1 MLSPSNP
8 EVLVF
13 ELNSD
18 GRIARVDVFM
28 PDAGGLKPSR
38 RYARIM
44 FAFLPGI
51 PGADDLRTLA
61 RRVDTARHHGVPNG
75 CVLELDLQVV
85 PQETGGFDPFAMI
98 ASGGKPLL
106 LREAVAAIH
115 RAAEDPRVAGLI
127 ARVQIPAAAAGP
139 VQELR
144 EAITAFSDVKP
155 SLAWAE
161 TYPGTLSYYLASA
174 FREVWM
180 QPSGTVG
187 LVGFATNAL
196 FLRDALDK
204 AGIEA
209 QFIARGEYKSAA
221 NLFTQ
226 DRYTDAHREADSR
239 LIESL
244 HTQVWKAVADSRHLE
259 PAEVDTLA
267 DKAPLLRDDAVT
279 GRLIDRIG
287 FRDEA
292 YARIGELVGA
302 PDISPE
308 TGDADSDDAPPRL
321 YLSRYARA
329 TASRPTPSM
338 PPIPGRKTKPTIAV
352 VTLHGPIVSGRGG
365 PQLLPI
371 GNSSAGGDTIAA
383 ALREAAADDA
393 VSAIVLRV
401 DSPGGSVT
409 GSETIW
415 REVNRVR
422 DRGKPVVASMGAVA
436 ASGGYYVSMSAD
448 AIVANAGTITGS
460 IGVVTG
466 KLVARE
472 LKDRLGVGSDSVRTN
487 ANADAWSI
495 NKPFTDEQHA
505 HVEAEA
511 DLFYTDFIER
521 VAQGRKMT
529 VEAVDAIARGRVWTG
544 ADALERGLVD
554 ELGGLRTAITRAKVL
569 AGLEPDA
576 DVRIAGYPG
585 SSLMDLLRPKA
596 SSQPAAASLP
606 DAVGALLGR
615 SVAGVLSQAE
625 RSLTGVSALWLGDYR
640 F

>member
-1 MLSPSNP
+1 MN
-8 EVLVF
+8 
-13 ELNSD
+13 
-18 GRIARVDVFM
+18 
-28 PDAGGLKPSR
+28 PSR
-38 RYARIM
+38 RYAQVM

-51 PGADDLRTLA
+51 PGADDLRTLV
-61 RRVDTARHHGVPNG
+61 RRVDNARHHGVPNG
-75 CVLELDLQVV
+75 CVLELDLQAV
-85 PQETGGFDPFAMI
+85 PGETGGFDPFAMI
-98 ASGGKPLL
+98 ASGGRPLV
-106 LREAVAAIH
+106 LREAIAAIH

-144 EAITAFSDVKP
+144 EAITAFNDVKP

-226 DRYTDAHREADSR
+226 DRYTDAHREADGR

-244 HTQVWKAVADSRHLE
+244 HTQVWKAVAASRHLE
-259 PAEVDTLA
+259 PAEVDILA
-267 DKAPLLRDDAVT
+267 DKAPLLRDDAVA

-302 PDISPE
+302 PGISPE
-308 TGDADSDDAPPRL
+308 TADADSDDAPPRL
-321 YLSRYARA
+321 YLWRYARA
-329 TASRPTPSM
+329 SASRPT
-338 PPIPGRKTKPTIAV
+338 PPIPGRKSKPTIAV

-365 PQLLPI
+365 PQLLPV

-383 ALREAAADDA
+383 ALREAAADDS
-393 VSAIVLRV
+393 VSAVVLRV

-422 DRGKPVVASMGAVA
+422 DGGKPVVASMGAVA

-448 AIVANAGTITGS
+448 AIVANPGTITGS

-487 ANADAWSI
+487 PNADAWSI
-495 NKPFTDEQHA
+495 NQPFTDEQRA

-511 DLFYTDFIER
+511 DLFYTDFVER

-554 ELGGLRTAITRAKVL
+554 ELGGLRTAINRAKVL

-576 DVRIAGYPG
+576 DVRLVGYPG

-596 SSQPAAASLP
+596 SSQPAAASLSE
-606 DAVGALLGR
+606 AVGVLIGR
-615 SVAGVLSQAE
+615 SVAGVLGQAE

>member
-1 MLSPSNP
+1 MFSFVPG
-8 EVLVF
+8 V
-13 ELNSD
+13 
-18 GRIARVDVFM
+18 
-28 PDAGGLKPSR
+28 PDL
-38 RYARIM
+38 
-44 FAFLPGI
+44 
-51 PGADDLRTLA
+51 DDLRSLA
-61 RRVDTARHHGVPNG
+61 RKVDTARHNGVPNG
-75 CVLELDLQVV
+75 CVLELDLLTA
-85 PQETGGFDPFAMI
+85 PPETTGFDPMAI
-98 ASGGKPLL
+98 ISGGGRPMA

-115 RAAEDPRVAGLI
+115 RAAEDDRVGGLI
-127 ARVQIPAAAAGP
+127 ARVQLPAAAAGP

-144 EAITAFSDVKP
+144 AAIAAFSDEKP

-187 LVGFATNAL
+187 LVGFATSAL
-196 FLRDALDK
+196 FLRDALNK

-209 QFIARGEYKSAA
+209 QFVARGEYKSAA

-239 LIESL
+239 LLTSL
-244 HTQVWKAVADSRHLE
+244 HGQVWQAVAESRHID
-259 PAEVDTLA
+259 PAAVDELA
-267 DKAPLLRDDAVT
+267 NKAPLLRDAAVT
-279 GRLIDRIG
+279 GRLVDRIG

-292 YARIGELVGA
+292 YARISELVGA
-302 PDISPE
+302 PGISPE
-308 TGDADSDDAPPRL
+308 TGDADSDPHAPPRM
-321 YLSRYARA
+321 YLTRYAKA
-329 TASRPTPSM
+329 TAPRPGPQMPS
-338 PPIPGRKTKPTIAV
+338 IPGRKSKPTVAV

-365 PQLLPI
+365 PQVLPF

-383 ALREAAADDA
+383 ALREAAADDS

-415 REVNRVR
+415 REVNRIR
-422 DRGKPVVASMGAVA
+422 EGGTPVVASMGAVA
-436 ASGGYYVSMSAD
+436 ASGGYYVSMGANK
-448 AIVANAGTITGS
+448 IVANAGTITGS

-487 ANADAWSI
+487 ENADAWSI

-511 DLFYTDFIER
+511 DLFYTDFVER
-521 VAQGRKMT
+521 VAAGRKLS
-529 VEAVDAIARGRVWTG
+529 VEAVDAVARGRVWTG

-554 ELGGLRTAITRAKVL
+554 ELGGLRTAINRAKVL
-569 AGLEPDA
+569 AGFDEDDHA
-576 DVRIAGYPG
+576 RIVSYPG
-585 SSLMDLLRPKA
+585 SSFLAFLRPKP

-606 DAVGALLGR
+606 EAVAALVGR
-615 SVAGVLSQAE
+615 SVLEMWGQAE
-625 RSLTGVSALWLGDYR
+625 RSLTGVTALWLGDYR